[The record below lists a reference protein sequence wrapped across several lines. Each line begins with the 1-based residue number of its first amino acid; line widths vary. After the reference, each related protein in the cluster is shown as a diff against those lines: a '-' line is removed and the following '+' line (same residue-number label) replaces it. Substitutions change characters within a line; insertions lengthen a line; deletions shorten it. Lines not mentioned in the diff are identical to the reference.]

1 MPNGA
6 PMSKIIELRGVQEY
20 RTVRE
25 VKGPLIVIERTRNV
39 AYGEM
44 GVVVGPDGEER
55 LIQVVEVGP
64 DYAIAQVLTGTLG
77 LPAKGSLV
85 RFYGS
90 TLRLPV
96 SEDLLGRILSGRGVP
111 RDHLPMPPA
120 EDFLDINGEPLN
132 PYARDYPEEPIET
145 GVSAIDG
152 LYTLVRGQKLPI
164 FSGTGLPHNMLA
176 AQVARQAMVRG
187 SGEEFAIV
195 FAAIGLRTEEALF
208 FIDEFRKTGALRRL
222 VMVLNLASDPVAERI
237 LTPRTA
243 LTIAEYLAWYKN
255 YHVLVILTDM
265 LNYAEALRELSS
277 SKGELP
283 GRRGYPGYMY
293 TDLATIFER
302 AGRARGRKGSVT
314 QFPILTMPHDDI
326 THPVPDLTGYITE
339 GQLVLSRAMWGKGI
353 YPPFDVLMSLSRLM
367 KDAVGEGKTRDDHK
381 YVANQ
386 LIAAYSRA
394 LDVRNL
400 AVLVGENNL
409 SWRERRY
416 LRFADEF
423 ERRFIAQG
431 FYERRTFEQTL
442 DIAWDVLSILPE
454 DEFSNIPPEV
464 SKRYYRE
471 NIFKSIKDEGVK
483 A

>member
-1 MPNGA
+1 V
-6 PMSKIIELRGVQEY
+6 SKVLEVRGVQEY

-25 VKGPLIVIERTRNV
+25 VKGPLIVIERTRGV

-44 GVVVGPDGEER
+44 GVVTGPDGEPR
-55 LIQVVEVGP
+55 LVQVIEVGP
-64 DYAIAQVLTGTLG
+64 DYAVAQVLTGTLG
-77 LPAKGSLV
+77 LPAKGSTV
-85 RFYGS
+85 RFYGT

-96 SEDLLGRILSGRGVP
+96 SEDLLGRIISGRGVP
-111 RDHLPMPPA
+111 RDGLSMPPP
-120 EDFLDINGEPLN
+120 EDFLDVNGEPLN

-145 GVSAIDG
+145 GISAIDG
-152 LYTLVRGQKLPI
+152 LYTMVRGQKLPI

-176 AQVARQAMVRG
+176 AQVARQAAVRG
-187 SGEEFAIV
+187 SEEGFAIV

-208 FIDEFRKTGALRRL
+208 FIDEFRRTGALRRL
-222 VMVLNLASDPVAERI
+222 VLVMNLASDPIAERI
-237 LTPRTA
+237 LTPRVA
-243 LTIAEYLAWYKN
+243 LTVAEYLAWQRD
-255 YHVLVILTDM
+255 YHVLVILSDM

-277 SKGELP
+277 AKGELP

-339 GQLVLSRAMWGKGI
+339 GQLVLSRSMWGKGI

-386 LIAAYSRA
+386 LISAYSRA

-400 AVLVGENNL
+400 AILVGEGNL

-423 ERRFIAQG
+423 ERKFIAQG

-442 DIAWDVLSILPE
+442 DIAWDALSILPE
-454 DEFSNIPPEV
+454 DEFSNIPVEV
-464 SKRYYRE
+464 SRRYYRE
-471 NIFKSIKDEGVK
+471 GIFKSIKDEGVK

>member
-1 MPNGA
+1 
-6 PMSKIIELRGVQEY
+6 MSKVLEIKGVQEY
-20 RTVRE
+20 RTIRE
-25 VKGPLIVIERTRNV
+25 VKGPLIVIERTKGV
-39 AYGEM
+39 AYGEI
-44 GVVVGPDGEER
+44 GVVTGPDGEPR
-55 LIQVVEVGP
+55 LVQVIEVGP
-64 DYAIAQVLTGTLG
+64 DYAIAQVLMGTLG
-77 LPAKGSLV
+77 LPAKGSTV

-96 SEDLLGRILSGRGVP
+96 SEDLLGRVISGRGTP
-111 RDHLPMPPA
+111 RDGLSMPPA
-120 EDFLDINGEPLN
+120 EDFLDVNGEPLN

-152 LYTLVRGQKLPI
+152 LYTMVRGQKLPI

-176 AQVARQAMVRG
+176 AQVARQATVRG
-187 SGEEFAIV
+187 SEEEFAIV

-208 FIDEFRKTGALRRL
+208 FIDEFRRTGALRRL
-222 VMVLNLASDPVAERI
+222 VLVVNLASDPIAERI
-237 LTPRTA
+237 LTPRVA
-243 LTIAEYLAWYKN
+243 LTIAEYLAWQRD
-255 YHVLVILTDM
+255 YHVLVILNDM

-277 SKGELP
+277 AKGELP

-302 AGRARGRKGSVT
+302 AGRAKGRKGSVT

-339 GQLVLSRAMWGKGI
+339 GQLVLSRSMWGKGI

-386 LIAAYSRA
+386 LISAYSRA

-400 AVLVGENNL
+400 AVLVGEGNL

-416 LRFADEF
+416 LRFANEF
-423 ERRFIAQG
+423 ERKFLAQG

-464 SKRYYRE
+464 SRRYYRE
-471 NIFKSIKDEGVK
+471 GIFKSIKDEGVGSK
-483 A
+483 P

>member
-1 MPNGA
+1 
-6 PMSKIIELRGVQEY
+6 MSKLLEIRGIQEY

-25 VKGPLIVIERTRNV
+25 VKGPLIVIERTRGI

-44 GVVVGPDGEER
+44 GVVTGPDGEPR
-55 LIQVVEVGP
+55 LIQVIEVGP

-77 LPAKGSLV
+77 LPASGSTV
-85 RFYGS
+85 RFYGT

-96 SEDLLGRILSGRGVP
+96 SEDLLGRIISGRGVP
-111 RDHLPMPPA
+111 RDSLSMPPA
-120 EDFLDINGEPLN
+120 EDFLDVNGEPLN

-152 LYTLVRGQKLPI
+152 LYTMVRGQKLPI

-176 AQVARQAMVRG
+176 AQVARQATVRG
-187 SGEEFAIV
+187 SEEEFAIV

-208 FIDEFRKTGALRRL
+208 FIDEFRRTGALRRL
-222 VMVLNLASDPVAERI
+222 VLVMNLASDPIAERI
-237 LTPRTA
+237 LTPRVA
-243 LTIAEYLAWYKN
+243 LTIAEYLAWQRD
-255 YHVLVILTDM
+255 YHVLVILSDM

-277 SKGELP
+277 AKGELP

-293 TDLATIFER
+293 TDLASIFER

-339 GQLVLSRAMWGKGI
+339 GQLVLSRSMWGKGI

-386 LIAAYSRA
+386 LISAYSRA

-400 AVLVGENNL
+400 AVLVGEGNL

-423 ERRFIAQG
+423 ERKFIAQG

-442 DIAWDVLSILPE
+442 DIAWDALSVLPE
-454 DEFSNIPPEV
+454 DEYSNIPPEV

-471 NIFKSIKDEGVK
+471 GIFKSIKDEGVK